1 MIPNHPC
8 GAIKTASDYRSAAR
22 EIVRRIAAQTVNS
35 PDPERRKSPTWLVTD
50 FITLGS
56 PLTHAYY
63 LMCNGKTE
71 TKLIEDFRRRVEQ
84 REFPVCPPEKQDD
97 DGILSFTDAD
107 DRKEFHHAALF
118 GLTRWT
124 NLYFPRVQMFW
135 GDAVGG
141 PLRDIFGH
149 YIKDVPV
156 STLPSGAAAFF
167 AHTSYWKI
175 TGPLKRLSPQIITL
189 RNEINLE
196 DGAT

>member
-1 MIPNHPC
+1 
-8 GAIKTASDYRSAAR
+8 
-22 EIVRRIAAQTVNS
+22 
-35 PDPERRKSPTWLVTD
+35 
-50 FITLGS
+50 
-56 PLTHAYY
+56 
-63 LMCNGKTE
+63 MCNGKTE

-141 PLRDIFGH
+141 PLRDIFATTSRMSRF
-149 YIKDVPV
+149 PPCRRAPPRF
-156 STLPSGAAAFF
+156 LPIHPIG
-167 AHTSYWKI
+167 K
-175 TGPLKRLSPQIITL
+175 SPG
-189 RNEINLE
+189 R
-196 DGAT
+196 